1 MNIET
6 LSATELVNFAADKGL
21 SKAICGMT
29 YEGVRDFLIE
39 NEKTEELTA
48 IEETQDVLS
57 WQDLKKLAK
66 EKGINTY
73 KKKRAEIEILLKG
86 EPPEEPVKEEE
97 YPSSI
102 SEEAVEKA
110 VESGDLVEKS
120 KQATEVTKR
129 SGATFVSSE
138 ESIMEILRT
147 YTNLAKSI
155 SETNQ
160 RIDRIVDAISK
171 SKRVKGL

>member
-39 NEKTEELTA
+39 NEKAEELTA
-48 IEETQDVLS
+48 TEETQDVLS

-73 KKKRAEIEILLKG
+73 KKKRAEIELLLKG
-86 EPPEEPVKEEE
+86 EEP
-97 YPSSI
+97 I
-102 SEEAVEKA
+102 EKVVA
-110 VESGDLVEKS
+110 NQVVQSFGDLVEKS

-171 SKRVKGL
+171 SKRVKGM